1 MKRFKNWVQPVFD
14 EDGWAY
20 ANWIMRNDRRPY
32 GWRCLN
38 HENLKIGKNT
48 DIGHGCFLQ
57 AKYGI
62 ELGENV
68 ELGPF
73 VYICS
78 WSTIDDKK
86 GKVIIKDGAKIG
98 AHSTVMP
105 NVTIGKDVTVGAHSF
120 VSKDLPDKVVAVG
133 VPCKIKYTKLEV

>member
-1 MKRFKNWVQPVFD
+1 MKRFKDWKQPVFD

-20 ANWIMRNDRRPY
+20 PNEMYAKIREHSY
-32 GWRCLN
+32 GWRCF
-38 HENLKIGKNT
+38 HTENLKLGKGC
-48 DIGHGCFLQ
+48 DIAHGCLLQ

-73 VYICS
+73 VYLCS

-86 GKVIIKDGAKIG
+86 GKVIIKDGTKIG
-98 AHSTVMP
+98 VHSTVMP
-105 NVTIGKDVTVGAHSF
+105 NITIGENTVVGAYSF
-120 VSKDLPDKVVAVG
+120 ITKDIPDNVVAFG
-133 VPCKIKYTKLEV
+133 IPCKVQKWKIK